1 MPTVQKGQPIDQRTE
16 EMGWPLPHIDNW
28 QEDDVPRLR
37 QALIAIDSMLH
48 SVTVALQECATSSE
62 LAAAVNALQLGVNNL
77 SDSINAL
84 QLNKVGVVN
93 GLPGPAVTLEPEH
106 LKLGPANG
114 PESIT
119 ISYDSQG
126 RASSMTQ
133 KFNGKTATT
142 TLGYDSQGRVAQVQ
156 AEYNGR
162 TRTETLSYD
171 PQGRLSGTTA
181 VEVLA

>member
-1 MPTVQKGQPIDQRTE
+1 MQDDRTQNLNLT
-16 EMGWPLPHIDNW
+16 LPHPDNKLE
-28 QEDDVPRLR
+28 EDVLRLR
-37 QALIAIDSMLH
+37 DAMAALDAACAALAVGKANAQDLQTAIAG
-48 SVTVALQECATSSE
+48 LQ
-62 LAAAVNALQLGVNNL
+62 NGINNL
-77 SDSINAL
+77 GTTVTFLTNS
-84 QLNKVGVVN
+84 KVGVVN
-93 GLPGPAVTLEPEH
+93 GLAGPDVTLEPEH

-114 PESIT
+114 PGSIA

-126 RASSMTQ
+126 RAATMTQ

-171 PQGRLSGTTA
+171 PQGRLSGATA
-181 VEVLA
+181 VEVSA